1 MFTELMNELTNME
14 VFWNSLENIR
24 ANFSVNTV
32 IMCIMMI
39 FCVVGGI
46 DKIRGNK
53 YGYGEKFDEAFAT
66 LKPLALSMIG
76 VITLAPVLKIVLE
89 PLISPVYEFF
99 GASPAMFAGTL
110 FAVDA
115 GAYPLAMEL
124 AGGDTAIA
132 NFSGVI
138 LGATFGCLILGNIPV
153 FLSILDERDHHCFAA
168 AVLVSIITMPL
179 GCIVGGLVMNLTP
192 YKLSMVKILVNLV
205 PVIIVAGLVAL
216 GLALRPKQIMNG
228 FCVLGRVMQ
237 AILTISILLS
247 AVQAVTGLRLPL
259 FYLMVEPSVE
269 GGVSPFTDSLIVIGT
284 IAMVLAGAFPM
295 VLWISRTFRKPIL
308 KLAKKLGMNEAG
320 GTALIATLA
329 NYFPALE
336 LVNEMNP
343 KARFLVFTFAMSA
356 AFIFG
361 DHLGFI
367 AGVDSEMALP
377 MIISKLVAGV
387 TALLLANVLAPKL
400 LRGYENAE

>member
-1 MFTELMNELTNME
+1 MFTELIKELTNIE
-14 VFWNSLENIR
+14 VFFSSLQ
-24 ANFSVNTV
+24 AMKDNFSVNTV

-39 FCVVGGI
+39 FCIVGGV

-53 YGYGEKFDEAFAT
+53 HGYGERFDEAFAT

-76 VITLAPVLKIVLE
+76 VITLAPVLKLVLE
-89 PLISPVYEFF
+89 PIISPVYELF

-124 AGGDTAIA
+124 ANGDTAIA
-132 NFSGVI
+132 NFSGVL

-153 FLSILDERDHHCFAA
+153 FLSILEEKEHKCFAA

-192 YKLSMVKILVNLV
+192 YKLSMTKILVNLV
-205 PVIIVAGLVAL
+205 PVVIVAGLVAL

-228 FCVLGRVMQ
+228 FCVVGKVMQ
-237 AILTISILLS
+237 AVLTTSIVLS
-247 AVQAVTGLRLPL
+247 AVQSVTGLRLPL
-259 FYLMVEPSVE
+259 FYLMVEPAVE
-269 GGVSPFTDSLIVIGT
+269 GGVSPFTDSLIIIGT
-284 IAMVLAGAFPM
+284 IAMVLSGAFPM
-295 VLWISRTFRKPIL
+295 VLWISRTFRKPIM
-308 KLAKKLGMNEAG
+308 KLAEKLGMNEAG

-329 NYFPALE
+329 NYFPALD
-336 LVNEMNP
+336 LVKEMNL
-343 KARFLVFTFAMSA
+343 KGRFLVFTFAMSG

-367 AGVDSEMALP
+367 AGVDSEMVLP
-377 MIISKLVAGV
+377 MIVAKIVAGV

-400 LRGYENAE
+400 LRGYEEQ